1 MGTHLG
7 LKLTKL
13 ASSGAQQKIESQGF
27 RVLEFYSERTAI
39 FLVFG
44 YFSTSFLANS
54 MSFLQFNSVSD
65 DSFCHLLHL
74 FHLFRFLVIVLSIY
88 FIYFVF
94 W

>member
-7 LKLTKL
+7 LVLTKL
-13 ASSGAQQKIESQGF
+13 ASSGAQRKNTTPGISRF
-27 RVLEFYSERTAI
+27 DFYSERTAI

-44 YFSTSFLANS
+44 YFSFSFLAYS
-54 MSFLQFNSVSD
+54 MSFLQFNSFSD
-65 DSFCHLLHL
+65 DCFTLF
-74 FHLFRFLVIVLSIY
+74 FHLFRFLEIVLSLY